1 MLPTY
6 AATDMISASRFK
18 VKQQTLRRYD
28 VVVFYPPYS
37 QTKKYYA
44 AFAQDT
50 VFIFRVVGLPGE
62 TVEIGTNVIL
72 VGGIPISTNALPVL
86 SGGQSLLPRP
96 SNVITNCILGEGEVF
111 VLGDNFFNA
120 LDSRFWGPLP
130 ITNIIGVVTT
140 PGRWKSR

>member
-6 AATDMISASRFK
+6 AAADMISASRYK
-18 VKQQTLRRYD
+18 DKQTLRRYD

-44 AFAQDT
+44 ALAQDT

-62 TVEIGTNVIL
+62 TVEIRTNAIM
-72 VGGIPISTNALPVL
+72 VGGIPLSTNALPVL
-86 SGGQSLLPRP
+86 SGGKSLLPRP
-96 SNVITNCILGEGEVF
+96 SSVITNCILGEGEVF

-140 PGRWKSR
+140 PGRLTNR